1 MTCAILAFETTEKL
15 KELTFSQ
22 AISSTLLTRLNGGS
36 IKITSSVP
44 LNSLILV
51 QMCLPIRK
59 CFFFSFKLIRR
70 NRKKAGF
77 ASGNI

>member
-51 QMCLPIRK
+51 QMCLPIRD
-59 CFFFSFKLIRR
+59 FFFFHL
-70 NRKKAGF
+70 N
-77 ASGNI
+77 